1 MYKYAVNLNDNKTIC
16 DCETIWNA
24 DVGWTEE
31 VYTGEI
37 YACKIV
43 ECPYDDA
50 CVSDFYED
58 GEGIKFDEEKYQE
71 RIKQKQLDKIKK
83 DQQSMFNSI
92 MKTTMLKSMDDNQ
105 AYQMRYLYSDFDPN
119 GHEYKKD
126 DRFLW
131 SENNKFYKV
140 LQDHTSQ
147 DSPDRMPDVAVSL
160 YVEIP
165 DPSIEWPEWKQPTGA
180 HDAYSIGDKVSYNKE
195 HYISQIDGN
204 TTVPGSDERW
214 WKKVVEA
221 VEEPDPEEPSE
232 PEVDEYPEWKQPTG
246 AHDAYHRGD
255 KITFNGK
262 KYECIAPEG
271 VAVVWDPVTYPAYWQ
286 EVKADAE

>member
-1 MYKYAVNLNDNKTIC
+1 MKRVAFKYDEDLKFIVDFMVPAQNMMASMQEAILDDDVLDLKRIQGYKITYIDRQPHMSW
-16 DCETIWNA
+16 DEETWNA
-24 DVGWTEE
+24 YQAAQTKETEME
-31 VYTGEI
+31 KAQV
-37 YACKIV
+37 V
-43 ECPYDDA
+43 
-50 CVSDFYED
+50 
-58 GEGIKFDEEKYQE
+58 FDELAQTYT
-71 RIKQKQLDKIKK
+71 LD
-83 DQQSMFNSI
+83 MA
-92 MKTTMLKSMDDNQ
+92 TDNQ

-140 LQDHTSQ
+140 LQNHTSQ
-147 DSPDRMPDVAVSL
+147 ADWTPDTAVSL

-165 DPSIEWPEWKQPTGA
+165 DPAEEWPEWKQPTGA

-195 HYISQIDGN
+195 HYISQINGN

-214 WKKVVEA
+214 WKKVVET

-246 AHDAYHRGD
+246 AHDAYAKGA
-255 KITFNGK
+255 KVSYNGEKYISQIDANTTVPGTDERWWK
-262 KYECIAPEG
+262 K
-271 VAVVWDPVTYPAYWQ
+271 VVENDQ
-286 EVKADAE
+286 NEE